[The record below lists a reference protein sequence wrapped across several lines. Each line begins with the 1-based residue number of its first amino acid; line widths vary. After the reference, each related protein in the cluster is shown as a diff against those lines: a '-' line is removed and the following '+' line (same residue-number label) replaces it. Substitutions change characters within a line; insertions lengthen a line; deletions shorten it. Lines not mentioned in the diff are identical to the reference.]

1 MSDFGFIPLRFDP
14 EITASATRFTASR
27 PTERTVPVDVGA
39 STTKAEISR
48 GGVALPEL
56 VIQPE
61 IIGSFLDQ
69 LQIVQT
75 KVVTQTIAPGT
86 SVAVGTSIDV
96 VLARTADLPVAVIP
110 NVHVAFQTQTMAQ
123 LHDRFADSAVV
134 RDIVRTKTTP
144 AELTADDRTALREV
158 LEAQDVTVGTAP
170 GQTVDNAFTAIQ
182 AAFTFQG

>member
-1 MSDFGFIPLRFDP
+1 MSDTSGLIPLRLD
-14 EITASATRFTASR
+14 SAFGTTRLATTRF
-27 PTERTVPVDVGA
+27 TERTVPIDVGA

-56 VIQPE
+56 AVQAE
-61 IIGSFLDQ
+61 LIGSFLEN

-96 VLARTADLPVAVIP
+96 VLTRTADLPVAVIP
-110 NVHVAFQTQTMAQ
+110 DVHVAFRADTMAQ
-123 LHDRFADSAVV
+123 LHDRFAGSTVV
-134 RDIVRTKTTP
+134 RDILRTKTTA
-144 AELTADDRTALREV
+144 AELTTDDRAALRSE
-158 LEAQDVTVGTAP
+158 LEAQSVVIGSAP
-170 GQTVDNAFTAIQ
+170 GETVDNAFTALQ